1 MVNNMA
7 DETLHTSDEEIA
19 ELFEEEDIDLGGDPK
34 EALKERYVALTKQ
47 LDGLKAK
54 FADLEDQVKGK
65 CKETAEKVKTKV
77 QETKEKVGDPY
88 LKTSCDYKLEVYK
101 HKDDEEPIRTY
112 TKTVDFG
119 CAAKTVALVGAAAC
133 ITLCA
138 VRLLTK
144 KD

>member
-1 MVNNMA
+1 MNK
-7 DETLHTSDEEIA
+7 EIS
-19 ELFEEEDIDLGGDPK
+19 EIFEEEDINLESETK
-34 EALKERYVALTKQ
+34 EALKERYAAVTAQ
-47 LDGLKAK
+47 LENLKAK

-88 LKTSCDYKLEVYK
+88 LKTSCDYRLDVYRN
-101 HKDDEEPIRTY
+101 KDDEEPIRTY

-133 ITLCA
+133 VLLCA
-138 VRLLTK
+138 AKLFDN

>member
-1 MVNNMA
+1 MNHME
-7 DETLHTSDEEIA
+7 DEAMNKEIS
-19 ELFEEEDIDLGGDPK
+19 EIFEEEDINLESETK
-34 EALKERYVALTKQ
+34 EALKERYAAVTAQ
-47 LDGLKAK
+47 LENLKAK

-88 LKTSCDYKLEVYK
+88 LKTSCDYRLDVYRN
-101 HKDDEEPIRTY
+101 KDDEEPIRTY

-133 ITLCA
+133 VLLCA
-138 VRLLTK
+138 AKLFDN

>member
-1 MVNNMA
+1 ME
-7 DETLHTSDEEIA
+7 DETLNKEIS
-19 ELFEEEDIDLGGDPK
+19 EIFEDEDINLESEAK
-34 EALKERYVALTKQ
+34 ETLKERYAAVTEQ
-47 LDGLKAK
+47 LENLKAK
-54 FADLEDQVKGK
+54 FADLEGQVKGK

-133 ITLCA
+133 LMICA
-138 VRLLTK
+138 IKLFDN

>member
-1 MVNNMA
+1 ME
-7 DETLHTSDEEIA
+7 DETLNQEIS
-19 ELFEEEDIDLGGDPK
+19 EIFDEEDIDLGSDPK

-47 LDGLKAK
+47 LEGLKAK
-54 FADLEDQVKGK
+54 FADLEDQVKDK
-65 CKETAEKVKTKV
+65 CKMTAEKVKTKV

-88 LKTSCDYKLEVYK
+88 LKTSCDCKLEVYK

-112 TKTVDFG
+112 TKTVNFG